1 VYGAVLCSFFALQNP
16 SLPAA
21 IFHFGWQI
29 ETLAESFSWQ
39 EACLP
44 LALERV
50 RAQGIREKIFVPPN
64 ARRTIIKLYHEG
76 MMEGHPGN
84 KQTFYNVAK
93 RHWWPKMQQDVAE
106 YVKICN
112 ECQRNKERNHKP
124 Y

>member
-44 LALERV
+44 LAIKALERV
-50 RAQGIREKIFVPPN
+50 RAQGQI
-64 ARRTIIKLYHEG
+64 AG
-76 MMEGHPGN
+76 MSPSRSLPITAGG
-84 KQTFYNVAK
+84 T
-93 RHWWPKMQQDVAE
+93 D
-106 YVKICN
+106 
-112 ECQRNKERNHKP
+112 
-124 Y
+124 